1 LLDGKKSRFY
11 TQSGLPV
18 KELHMQAIEIRP
30 LNENDRDWLKQF
42 MIDAWGS
49 EKVVSRGVIHEAW
62 LLPGFLASIN
72 GMLAGIAT
80 YNIQGEQCEIVTLDS
95 IIENS
100 GAARANIQAIIDI
113 ARKKGCRRLWL
124 ITTNDNVHAI
134 RYYQKRGFTIAAIH
148 RNAIENSRKL
158 KPQIPHL
165 GMDGI
170 PIRDEIEFEMML

>member
-1 LLDGKKSRFY
+1 
-11 TQSGLPV
+11 
-18 KELHMQAIEIRP
+18 
-30 LNENDRDWLKQF
+30 

-62 LLPGFLASIN
+62 LLPGFMTSI
-72 GMLAGIAT
+72 GKDLAGIVT
-80 YNIQGEQCEIVTLDS
+80 YNIQGDQCEIVTLDS
-95 IIENS
+95 MIKNS
-100 GAARANIQAIIDI
+100 GAAWANIQAVIDA

-124 ITTNDNVHAI
+124 ITTNDNLQAI
-134 RYYQKRGFTIAAIH
+134 KYYQKRGFTIAAIH
-148 RNAIENSRKL
+148 CNAIENSRKL